1 MSKVMSNVTGVE
13 LNTFDVGWQAT
24 SVVAF
29 DITFDIFCT
38 NGVMIGVYAPMIS
51 EKPSRDTPA
60 YKADKNAFAGFT
72 LKINAMIKMI
82 NGTTIADPKLSM
94 IAFKNSNTTIS
105 SSLCSE
111 EHTHIILF

>member
-1 MSKVMSNVTGVE
+1 
-13 LNTFDVGWQAT
+13 
-24 SVVAF
+24 
-29 DITFDIFCT
+29 
-38 NGVMIGVYAPMIS
+38 MIGVYAPMIS

-94 IAFKNSNTTIS
+94 IAFKNSNKFLPLFRRTHS
-105 SSLCSE
+105 YNSLFSFN
-111 EHTHIILF
+111 TL

>member
-1 MSKVMSNVTGVE
+1 MFNSTPVT
-13 LNTFDVGWQAT
+13 
-24 SVVAF
+24 F
-29 DITFDIFCT
+29 DITFDMFCT

-105 SSLCSE
+105 SSLCSNR
-111 EHTHIILF
+111 TH

>member
-1 MSKVMSNVTGVE
+1 
-13 LNTFDVGWQAT
+13 
-24 SVVAF
+24 
-29 DITFDIFCT
+29 
-38 NGVMIGVYAPMIS
+38 MIGVYAPMIS

-94 IAFKNSNTTIS
+94 IA
-105 SSLCSE
+105 
-111 EHTHIILF
+111 